1 MLWLIIAI
9 SAYFLF
15 AIASLG
21 DRYLL
26 IGPPNH
32 KIYAF
37 YVGILGIIV
46 LLLIP
51 FVDFYVPNIYQ
62 IGLSFLYGLIF
73 ILALLILYYS
83 LERFEVSR
91 IIPALGAFLPIF
103 TFLLAF
109 FILGQEGFFTGQRFL
124 SFSLLIVGSIVVSLE
139 KSFKLSLKSI
149 FFAAL
154 AAFFLSLGFVL
165 SKVIYS
171 DLGFWPGF
179 IWMRIGTFFFALF
192 LFIFKSVRKEIFRKK
207 KSFTRKTGIIFI
219 LTQSFGA
226 LAVILQ
232 SWSIALVDIIYI
244 SFVSALQGIQY
255 FFLFVFSLL
264 FYKTLKE
271 KITKKV
277 IFQKISAIILIII
290 GLTLMAFN

>member
-1 MLWLIIAI
+1 MFWLIIAI

-15 AIASLG
+15 ALASLG
-21 DRYLL
+21 DKYLL
-26 IGPPNH
+26 IGPP
-32 KIYAF
+32 KPKVYAF
-37 YVGILGIIV
+37 YVGLLNITA

-51 FVDFYVPNIYQ
+51 FVGFYLPGFAQV
-62 IGLSFLYGLIF
+62 GLSFLYGLIF
-73 ILALLILYYS
+73 ILALLVLYYS

-109 FILGQEGFFTGQRFL
+109 FILGQEGFFTSQRFL
-124 SFSLLIVGSIVVSLE
+124 SFSLLILGSIIISLE

-149 FFAAL
+149 FFAGL
-154 AAFFLSLGFVL
+154 AGFFLSLGFVL
-165 SKVIYS
+165 SKIVYS

-192 LFIFKSVRKEIFRKK
+192 LILFKEVRKEIFKKK
-207 KSFTRKTGIIFI
+207 KSFTKKTGVIFI
-219 LTQSFGA
+219 LTQATGA

-232 SWSIALVDIIYI
+232 SWSIALVDVIYI
-244 SFVSALQGIQY
+244 SFISALQGLQY
-255 FFLFVFSLL
+255 FFLFIFSLF
-264 FYKTLKE
+264 FYKRLKE
-271 KITKKV
+271 KITKKI

-290 GLTLMAFN
+290 GLTLLALN

>member
-1 MLWLIIAI
+1 MFWLIIAI

-15 AIASLG
+15 ALASLG
-21 DRYLL
+21 DKYLL
-26 IGPPNH
+26 IGPP
-32 KIYAF
+32 KPKVYAF
-37 YVGILGIIV
+37 YVGILSILA

-51 FVDFYVPNIYQ
+51 FVDFYIPGLTQ
-62 IGLSFLYGLIF
+62 IGLSFLYGLF
-73 ILALLILYYS
+73 FVLALLVLYYS

-103 TFLLAF
+103 TFLLAL

-124 SFSLLIVGSIVVSLE
+124 SFSLLILGSIIISLE
-139 KSFKLSLKSI
+139 KSFKFSLKSL
-149 FFAAL
+149 FFAGL
-154 AAFFLSLGFVL
+154 AGFFLSLGFVL
-165 SKVIYS
+165 SKIVYS

-192 LFIFKSVRKEIFRKK
+192 LILFKEVRGEIFKKK
-207 KSFTRKTGIIFI
+207 KSFTRKTGFIFL
-219 LTQSFGA
+219 LTQATGA

-232 SWSIALVDIIYI
+232 SWSIALVDVIYI
-244 SFVSALQGIQY
+244 SFISALQGIQY
-255 FFLFVFSLL
+255 FFLFIFSLL
-264 FYKTLKE
+264 FYKRLKE

-290 GLTLMAFN
+290 GLSLLALN